1 MADEDKESA
10 IKSVVDSQ
18 SLGSSE
24 APNNAA
30 QPSLQQPA
38 RAMQPVS
45 LKRCFGK
52 SRCRLQLSSPAAS
65 ACSSSPSSHSGSLLH
80 SPGCSAA
87 NTPSMA
93 AATPSIHLKRSCSS
107 LLVRHQ
113 SSTPKASASSAI
125 ETGLVL
131 YQAELHE
138 QYRTT
143 ATPSSEVADIDDVAL
158 KLARLRSPSKPL
170 MQRSSSTPAV
180 LQSSNGIRSV
190 SEGKVQLQNSQRF
203 VGRGELLEL
212 KQAQRGPQGWY
223 KADLFFPTLVKS
235 RNPRVCGERIF
246 DTTSCKLATKFVCH
260 GISNCTRGDCLVNLD
275 GLDVY
280 KARSHFSTAA
290 ASSSLRTVLYE
301 TLLPFYDRGHQRW
314 DDVPVP
320 LDEHTTIRCCPCSF
334 CLFAG
339 ISPSVGYSL
348 VSDIANGIKPDVK
361 VATFLSFQAKRE
373 MTSLDFAMLRQY
385 IAELINQHEAD
396 PAPGAHQPGRQTY
409 MTKQTWKQK
418 WEFCCAYFKNAA
430 RVPGSQSM
438 LKRA

>member
-1 MADEDKESA
+1 M
-10 IKSVVDSQ
+10 
-18 SLGSSE
+18 
-24 APNNAA
+24 
-30 QPSLQQPA
+30 
-38 RAMQPVS
+38 
-45 LKRCFGK
+45 
-52 SRCRLQLSSPAAS
+52 
-65 ACSSSPSSHSGSLLH
+65 
-80 SPGCSAA
+80 
-87 NTPSMA
+87 
-93 AATPSIHLKRSCSS
+93 
-107 LLVRHQ
+107 
-113 SSTPKASASSAI
+113 
-125 ETGLVL
+125 
-131 YQAELHE
+131 YQAALHE
-138 QYRTT
+138 HDRTT

-158 KLARLRSPSKPL
+158 KLARLRSPSKPKFH

-180 LQSSNGIRSV
+180 LQASIGIRSV
-190 SEGKVQLQNSQRF
+190 SQGKVQLQNSQRF
-203 VGRGELLEL
+203 VGRGELVEL
-212 KQAQRGPQGWY
+212 KHEQRGTQGWY
-223 KADLFFPTLVKS
+223 KADLFFPTQIEGS
-235 RNPRVCGERIF
+235 NQRVGGERIF
-246 DTTSCKLATKFVCH
+246 DTISCKLAPKFVCH
-260 GISNCTRGDCLVNLD
+260 GISNCTRGDCLAGLD
-275 GLDVY
+275 SLDVY
-280 KARSHFSTAA
+280 KARTHFSAA
-290 ASSSLRTVLYE
+290 GASSSLRTVLYE
-301 TLLPFYDRGHQRW
+301 TLLPFYDRGRQRW

-334 CLFAG
+334 CLLAG